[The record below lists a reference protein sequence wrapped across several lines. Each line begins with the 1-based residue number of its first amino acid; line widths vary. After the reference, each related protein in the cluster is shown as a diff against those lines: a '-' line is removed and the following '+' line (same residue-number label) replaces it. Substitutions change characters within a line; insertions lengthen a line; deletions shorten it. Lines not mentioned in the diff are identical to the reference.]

1 MSTSSMHAG
10 GLVIAALASVIALC
24 ASAPAAPRLSEA
36 RSWAFQLQ
44 NVDPEEIRSSPYD
57 VVVIDY
63 AIERDGSALPR
74 EVIEHM
80 RARPDGS
87 KRLLLAYLS
96 IGEAES
102 YRYYWQESWTKNRPE
117 WMEPENPDW
126 PGNYR
131 VKYWHPDWQKILFGG
146 PGAYLDRILDA
157 GFDGV
162 YLDGVDKFEQ
172 WKRRRPTALADM
184 VDLVAAIAAHARGV
198 RKDFLIVPQNG
209 DGLLGQP
216 KFLRSI
222 DGFAREDL
230 LYGEKEPEA
239 RNSARSIAD
248 SVRRLRPLM
257 AAGVPVFVV
266 EYTANPDLAAS
277 MLRELREFGYIGYIA
292 RRELKSLSPPAF
304 GCGQPDCSR

>member
-1 MSTSSMHAG
+1 MRVG
-10 GLVIAALASVIALC
+10 GILIAASAVVIALH
-24 ASAPAAPRLSEA
+24 ASAQVTPRLSEA

-44 NVDPEEIRSSPYD
+44 NVDPAEIKLSPYD

-63 AIERDGSALPR
+63 GIDPRNGTAFPR
-74 EVIEHM
+74 EVVEHM
-80 RARPDGS
+80 RVRPDGR

-131 VKYWHPDWQKILFGG
+131 VRYWHPEWQEVLFGH
-146 PGAYLDRILDA
+146 PNAYLDRILDV

-172 WKRRRPTALADM
+172 WKRRRPTAIADM
-184 VDLVAAIAAHARGV
+184 VDLVVALAAHARAAN
-198 RKDFLIVPQNG
+198 KDFLIVPQNG

-216 KFLRSI
+216 RFLRTI
-222 DGFAREDL
+222 DGFARICCT
-230 LYGEKEPEA
+230 A
-239 RNSARSIAD
+239 RRS
-248 SVRRLRPLM
+248 RRHATPS
-257 AAGVPVFVV
+257 
-266 EYTANPDLAAS
+266 AAS
-277 MLRELREFGYIGYIA
+277 PIRSG
-292 RRELKSLSPPAF
+292 
-304 GCGQPDCSR
+304 GCGRW